1 MGGVGGRSPPAKA
14 RCERARQRYLRTSEA
29 KCVAS
34 SLPKREA
41 LPRATESPQHTTPTM
56 ILKPHALPPLV
67 LFGPTASGKSRLAL
81 ALARKLAPNT
91 TTHIVNCDS
100 LQLYTHLPILTAQPT
115 PADKAETPHHLYAI
129 AKPAERLSAGLYAE
143 KATAL
148 LQHLQSKHPNDAVI
162 LCGGSGLY
170 LRATLGG
177 LTALPQPS
185 RDAIQKVRQWQKEK
199 LNLYELLQQRDP
211 ATAATLLPQDTH
223 RIVRALEFFETCGT
237 SLLKAR
243 KGIKQASSLIQPWLM
258 TLTPCR
264 KILYEAIN
272 ARFERMLKQGA
283 IEEVRALNADPS
295 LPCESLCDIPHDIP
309 QDSPWRGALGLREIE
324 AYCKGELSWQAMV
337 EQGQQRVRNY
347 AKRQITWIRH
357 QLSCEPQCQL
367 SESVAEDLDGAC
379 QKVAQ
384 AWSKASCT
392 STPFV

>member
-56 ILKPHALPPLV
+56 IPKPHALPPLV

-81 ALARKLAPNT
+81 ALAQKLKTHNT

-143 KATAL
+143 KATTL

-185 RDAIQKVRQWQKEK
+185 CDAIQKVRQWQQEK

-243 KGIKQASSLIQPWLM
+243 EGIKQPSLLKQPCLM
-258 TLTPCR
+258 TLNPCR

-295 LPCESLCDIPHDIP
+295 LSC
-309 QDSPWRGALGLREIE
+309 DSPLHGALGLKEIE
-324 AYCKGELSWQAMV
+324 AYCKGELSRQAMV

-347 AKRQITWIRH
+347 AKRQITWMRH
-357 QLSCEPQCQL
+357 QLPSPAEPQREIR
-367 SESVAEDLDGAC
+367 ESVAEDLDGVC
-379 QKVAQ
+379 EKVAQ

>member
-1 MGGVGGRSPPAKA
+1 MPA
-14 RCERARQRYLRTSEA
+14 R
-29 KCVAS
+29 
-34 SLPKREA
+34 
-41 LPRATESPQHTTPTM
+41 
-56 ILKPHALPPLV
+56 PPLV

-81 ALARKLAPNT
+81 ALAQKLKTHNT

-143 KATAL
+143 KATTL

-185 RDAIQKVRQWQKEK
+185 RDAIQKVRQWQQEK

-243 KGIKQASSLIQPWLM
+243 EGIKQASSLIQPGVIPGVIPCLM
-258 TLTPCR
+258 TLNPCR

-295 LPCESLCDIPHDIP
+295 LSCDILHDIP
-309 QDSPWRGALGLREIE
+309 QDIPQDISLRGALGLKEIE
-324 AYCKGELSWQAMV
+324 AYCKGELSRQAMV

-347 AKRQITWIRH
+347 AKRQITWMRH